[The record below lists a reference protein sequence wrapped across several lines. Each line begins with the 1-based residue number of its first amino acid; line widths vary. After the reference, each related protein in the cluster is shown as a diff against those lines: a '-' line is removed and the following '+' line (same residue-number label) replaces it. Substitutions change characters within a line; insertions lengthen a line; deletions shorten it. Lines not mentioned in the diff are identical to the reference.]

1 MQRNYDFQIKGSKAD
16 VLIKD
21 GSIEYTRGTIDD
33 NLIGENQLTF
43 KMTSEPEG

>member
-1 MQRNYDFQIKGSKAD
+1 MQRNYDFQNKGPEAD

-33 NLIGENQLTF
+33 R
-43 KMTSEPEG
+43 